1 MKIYL
6 MKKRNFFIKPVK
18 SRQLMSLIQKLIYA
32 LNVLAVIGL
41 IFSYLSPFIN
51 PSLTWFFS
59 FFGLGYPILLILNV
73 LFALYWLIAKPKVA
87 FLSIIFV
94 LMGVMPIL
102 RTIGFNK
109 MKEVEPGF
117 NIMSYNIGGTHLK
130 FSNKNKA
137 ENIKAFKDFMLLNPA
152 DIICLQERVK
162 WQIDIFNDLF
172 PNHNSFPKKGLGTC
186 IYSKHPIKAT
196 GSLANDTP
204 FNNVTWADIELN
216 KKLIRVYSVHL
227 SSNKVKNLTDNVK
240 EIIDESVYILDKYNE
255 HAIRRA
261 EQIDQ
266 VLKHAKQCPHPVF
279 ITGDFND
286 VPQSFVYR
294 QISSQYQDVF
304 LDHGYGM
311 AKTYNSRMP
320 GLRID
325 YAFADKRLKILD
337 QDILKTNLSDHYPI
351 VTRIDSDW

>member
-1 MKIYL
+1 
-6 MKKRNFFIKPVK
+6 
-18 SRQLMSLIQKLIYA
+18 MSLIQKLIYA
-32 LNVLAVIGL
+32 LNVLAVLGL
-41 IFSYLSPFIN
+41 IFAYISPFIN

-59 FFGLGYPILLILNV
+59 FFGLGYPILLILNI
-73 LFALYWLIAKPKVA
+73 LFVLYWLVSKPKVA
-87 FLSIIFV
+87 FMSLIFI

-109 MKEVEPGF
+109 IKDVKSGVK
-117 NIMSYNIGGTHLK
+117 IMSYNIGGTHLK

-137 ENIKAFKDFMLLNPA
+137 ANIKAFEDFLMLNPS
-152 DIICLQERVK
+152 DIVCLQERVK
-162 WQIDIFNDLF
+162 WQIDIFNDLL
-172 PNHNSFPKKGLGTC
+172 PTYNAYPKDGLGTC
-186 IYSKHPIKAT
+186 IYSKFPIKAKGT
-196 GSLANDTP
+196 IANDTK
-204 FNNVTWADIELN
+204 FNNVTWADIEIA

-255 HAIRRA
+255 HSIRRS
-261 EQIDQ
+261 EQMNQ
-266 VLKHAKQCPHPVF
+266 VLLHAEKCPHPVF

-286 VPQSFVYR
+286 VPQSYVYR
-294 QISSQYQDVF
+294 QVTKKYNDVF

-325 YAFADKRLKILD
+325 YAFSDNNLEILD
-337 QDILKTNLSDHYPI
+337 QDILKTNLSDHYPL
-351 VTRIDSDW
+351 VTTIKNDW